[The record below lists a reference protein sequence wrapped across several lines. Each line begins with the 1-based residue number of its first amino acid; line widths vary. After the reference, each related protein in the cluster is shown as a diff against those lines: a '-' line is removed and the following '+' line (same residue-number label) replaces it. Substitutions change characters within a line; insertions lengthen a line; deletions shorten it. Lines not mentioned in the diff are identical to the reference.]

1 MHLKG
6 KLYKFAEVF
15 FYNYTFFL
23 SFYAILIIMAL
34 IPYYENGAVILG
46 GEGNYVLDFSEHL
59 QKFGYLWFPT
69 YNTGMPNLSP
79 SGTGLNIIFLYLI
92 ENLTK
97 SAAVTNFVLIFS
109 IYFFPFLA
117 VFLAAKELKL
127 SPALSFIASFFYVV
141 NPFTL
146 YYLICLNQ
154 WNVFVITVMPLFF
167 WLILKNY
174 HNNFKFFSYFGLI
187 SACFSFAYTNIP
199 FLAIIHFSILL
210 SVLFVSYYYNKAFVM
225 RQILGKYSVVLTS
238 FILFNL
244 WWILGLFK
252 TISDAKKIYTRSFAE
267 SWLNETVG
275 DWGQLIITEVFSLR
289 MIITQ
294 RTDYDF
300 YSFWYNS
307 PIAIIAT
314 LVPILIVV
322 FLVAIGNKKNNN
334 ILNVFVLG
342 VLLIVLFLIKGNAM
356 PFGFIYTLLFKYV
369 PFFYIF
375 KTPIEKFSILYIFI
389 LSMLLLF
396 VIRELNWHKYYKPV
410 VWLFVAYLI
419 FCSIPVVIGGIIPDY
434 DVGNWGKVS
443 RKYKDKSEYKI
454 LRETINSDDFE
465 YRILSLPGNG
475 NYQVLMFDADQR
487 AYTGLDPLLM
497 NTNKPLIPAYSGIDG
512 MNFLLFENISTSYY
526 EKLFGIYNIGKIIIN
541 EDLEPWF
548 GFVEKEGAPA
558 LKDIFNDKG
567 MPFQRW
573 GNVTVY
579 DNNSN
584 FLPRI
589 YAAGY

>member
-1 MHLKG
+1 
-6 KLYKFAEVF
+6 
-15 FYNYTFFL
+15 
-23 SFYAILIIMAL
+23 
-34 IPYYENGAVILG
+34 
-46 GEGNYVLDFSEHL
+46 
-59 QKFGYLWFPT
+59 
-69 YNTGMPNLSP
+69 
-79 SGTGLNIIFLYLI
+79 
-92 ENLTK
+92 
-97 SAAVTNFVLIFS
+97 
-109 IYFFPFLA
+109 
-117 VFLAAKELKL
+117 
-127 SPALSFIASFFYVV
+127 
-141 NPFTL
+141 
-146 YYLICLNQ
+146 
-154 WNVFVITVMPLFF
+154 
-167 WLILKNY
+167 
-174 HNNFKFFSYFGLI
+174 
-187 SACFSFAYTNIP
+187 
-199 FLAIIHFSILL
+199 
-210 SVLFVSYYYNKAFVM
+210 
-225 RQILGKYSVVLTS
+225 
-238 FILFNL
+238 
-244 WWILGLFK
+244 
-252 TISDAKKIYTRSFAE
+252 
-267 SWLNETVG
+267 
-275 DWGQLIITEVFSLR
+275 
-289 MIITQ
+289 
-294 RTDYDF
+294 
-300 YSFWYNS
+300 
-307 PIAIIAT
+307 
-314 LVPILIVV
+314 
-322 FLVAIGNKKNNN
+322 
-334 ILNVFVLG
+334 
-342 VLLIVLFLIKGNAM
+342 
-356 PFGFIYTLLFKYV
+356 
-369 PFFYIF
+369 
-375 KTPIEKFSILYIFI
+375 
-389 LSMLLLF
+389 MLLLF

-512 MNFLLFENISTSYY
+512 MNFLLFENISTPYY
-526 EKLFGIYNIGKIIIN
+526 EKLFGIYNIGKIVIN